1 MALNLSSHSSRRQ
14 AEQGGITI
22 IVALVLI
29 VLMSL
34 AAFSMSRNS
43 IRQLASSG
51 SILQGGKATEA
62 SEAGL
67 DWYIVWGGAENQKAA
82 LAGGTGTGNYQLA
95 QALYDMTHYPGI
107 TAGVPDWYT
116 HLQSDG
122 LLADSTSTRSWDM
135 AAGIKSSESNATTS
149 DMVFDNTAG
158 TVLQTK
164 NNVGNPVVQSFD
176 LTVRYL
182 GTIQPA
188 LTTNQ
193 SGASGNTN
201 ASQNTVGELYYQV
214 SSLGKAA
221 VPIGSGSYL
230 RYQQRR
236 EMITSA
242 PPF

>member
-1 MALNLSSHSSRRQ
+1 MSMIRALSLPTSRESER
-14 AEQGGITI
+14 GGVTI
-22 IVALVLI
+22 IVALVLV

-34 AAFSMSRNS
+34 AAFSLSRNA

-51 SILQGGKATEA
+51 SILQGGKASEA
-62 SEAGL
+62 SDAGL
-67 DWYIVWGGAENQKAA
+67 DWYLVWAGADNQTAA
-82 LAGGTGTGNYQLA
+82 LASGTASGNKNLA
-95 QALYDMTHYPGI
+95 QALYDMTHYP
-107 TAGVPDWYT
+107 TDWYT
-116 HLQSDG
+116 HLSNDG
-122 LLADSTSTRSWDM
+122 LLASTDSTRTWDM
-135 AAGIKSSESNATTS
+135 AASITSSESDAATS
-149 DMVFDNTAG
+149 DLVFDNTAG
-158 TVLQTK
+158 TVLQST
-164 NNVGNPVVQSFD
+164 NSAGNPVVQSFD

-188 LTTNQ
+188 LTSNQ
-193 SGASGNTN
+193 SGASGGTN

-221 VPIGSGSYL
+221 VPLGGGNYL

>member
-1 MALNLSSHSSRRQ
+1 MAMHPSTRHRRPS
-14 AEQGGITI
+14 EQGGITI
-22 IVALVLI
+22 VVALVLI

-51 SILQGGKATEA
+51 SILQGGKANEA

-67 DWYIVWGGAENQKAA
+67 DWYIVWGGAENQQAS
-82 LAGGTGTGNYQLA
+82 LAGGAGTGNYQLA

-107 TAGVPDWYT
+107 TGTTPDWYT

-122 LLADSTSTRSWDM
+122 LLADSSASRTWDM
-135 AAGIKSSESNATTS
+135 AAAIRSSEANAASS
-149 DMVFDNTAG
+149 DMVFDNTAA
-158 TVLQTK
+158 TVLQSK
-164 NNVGNPVVQSFD
+164 NNTGNPVVQSFD
-176 LTVRYL
+176 LTIRYL

-201 ASQNTVGELYYQV
+201 AGQTSVGELYYQIT
-214 SSLGKAA
+214 SLGKAA
-221 VPIGSGSYL
+221 VPIGGGNYL